1 MSYRVAVFLIFVA
14 LMVRAVVRSRQKWVT
29 GGLMLLSWL
38 AALALASL
46 DPTYRDNGA
55 AAWEAWGLPSL
66 LIPTI
71 AGSIHA
77 RYTRRLKD

>member
-55 AAWEAWGLPSL
+55 AAWEASS
-66 LIPTI
+66 TRCA
-71 AGSIHA
+71 AG
-77 RYTRRLKD
+77 RRASRTTMAAGT